1 MDSRAEFKSLSQF
14 KSLSKDYQNRI
25 KFFYVRSHSI
35 FQSTQYLRVEVC
47 KTKFTLLNVQN
58 ELFDR
63 NEKQTELMSDLF
75 SQCTLANYENTVW
88 FDVNGFKLVH
98 YFPHL
103 ISESLSN
110 DVLNAFH
117 TLTTLYPPHSPGARE
132 MTSRHQHYLQ
142 RKESLPPNTQ
152 SGVYRF
158 TIYHQ
163 PGHKLDP
170 PTFSKHFFSD
180 RATHT
185 FAAIG
190 FRQSEP
196 LRQLSELISIV
207 FAGIDAKS
215 WNEYRTAYV
224 QASEL
229 FKPLQIIDHCPI
241 QCFVGYYLL
250 VNMLTTLH
258 RDVLDP
264 PDGWVAMVVLGDYED
279 GELCLPD
286 ISWSYIML

>member
-1 MDSRAEFKSLSQF
+1 
-14 KSLSKDYQNRI
+14 
-25 KFFYVRSHSI
+25 
-35 FQSTQYLRVEVC
+35 
-47 KTKFTLLNVQN
+47 
-58 ELFDR
+58 
-63 NEKQTELMSDLF
+63 MSDLF

-88 FDVNGFKLVH
+88 FDVNGFKLVY

-132 MTSRHQHYLQ
+132 MTSWHQYLE

-207 FAGIDAKS
+207 FAGIDPKCPSTPLRILLFCGHPGAWRVCGGNILS
-215 WNEYRTAYV
+215 LF
-224 QASEL
+224 EL
-229 FKPLQIIDHCPI
+229 LSLWLSDWCEEDEGSLNILTLISSAFK
-241 QCFVGYYLL
+241 V
-250 VNMLTTLH
+250 
-258 RDVLDP
+258 
-264 PDGWVAMVVLGDYED
+264 
-279 GELCLPD
+279 
-286 ISWSYIML
+286 